1 MDSTSLWEEWR
12 IMGIFTVYLNV
23 NLNSDRKYKRRL
35 KKEIKNQCRL
45 ERAGLL
51 TSFSVGE

>member
-23 NLNSDRKYKRRL
+23 NLNSDRKYNRRL
-35 KKEIKNQCRL
+35 KKEKNQCRL
-45 ERAGLL
+45 ERVGLL